1 MLILSILINFL
12 KKNYLTVS
20 VVPVIST
27 NNLVSP
33 LVAGPKTNDPSGPKV
48 DPCAEHKNDDFVLLY
63 STVAAAWGQTEDT
76 AKKLPTI
83 FPDANRIKMIP
94 SLAIKSL
101 IAFTSVSNLTVNTF
115 EPGLST
121 GLGLGVE
128 TALGAGA
135 ASLEQAA
142 AKQETHTEA
151 KLPVTVVKNL
161 ALFI

>member
-1 MLILSILINFL
+1 M
-12 KKNYLTVS
+12 
-20 VVPVIST
+20 
-27 NNLVSP
+27 
-33 LVAGPKTNDPSGPKV
+33 AGPKTNEPSELKV
-48 DPCAEHKNDDFVLLY
+48 DPCAGHKNDDLVLLY

-76 AKKLPTI
+76 AKKLPTT
-83 FPDANRIKMIP
+83 FPEANRIKMIP

-121 GLGLGVE
+121 GLGLGVD

-142 AKQETHTEA
+142 VKHETQTAAKP
-151 KLPVTVVKNL
+151 PVTVVKNL
-161 ALFI
+161 VLFIA